1 MVKNVNHNAL
11 EKSNRTI
18 TETYGDITIKDA
30 LNVRINCLLSTERSN
45 DSRYALGRF
54 H

>member
-1 MVKNVNHNAL
+1 MVKKTNHNVL

-18 TETYGDITIKDA
+18 TETYGDITINNA
-30 LNVRINCLLSTERSN
+30 LTARINYLLSTKTST
-45 DSRYALGRF
+45 DFRYALERF